1 MSSLD
6 LKPHGPRLR
15 RLNRLPIFLG
25 IGVAAVV
32 VIVIVY
38 TISQRGMLYGGTRAE
53 VANGSSASSFAE
65 KLKQSGSDGIVPAP
79 EQPSPVAAVAQPV
92 ARPPETPVV
101 VQQQADPAPTENHDD
116 DWRKRVKREQD
127 EALLREEGRQKMA
140 RVQNFYGAI
149 DSPIAVDVGKLNGKQ
164 NATDPRAA
172 TAPQGQMG
180 SGIPGYPTLNNG
192 LSGTPGVSA
201 GLPPTL
207 NGRSLNDLYAAS
219 LNGGT
224 ANMDPNGQR
233 GKINFLNDQTQRPAY
248 AAATAVAP
256 ISPYEVKRGTIIPG
270 ALITAINSDLPGRI
284 TGQVSANVYDTVTGH
299 HLLIPAGTRLLG
311 RYDSQV
317 VFGQERVLIAWTD
330 IILPNGVS
338 LQIGSMGG
346 VDVEGVSGLADQVDN
361 HYLKIYGSAL
371 VTAMIGAGIGMADA
385 RNSRQN
391 TGYGYDAS
399 YAAQQSFLE
408 TFGRVV
414 DRTMQKNLD
423 IQPTIEIRAGM
434 RFAILVDQDLVFPG
448 PYAPAGTATERIV
461 VK

>member
-6 LKPHGPRLR
+6 LNPDRPKLR
-15 RLNRLPIFLG
+15 RLNKLPVFLFV
-25 IGVAAVV
+25 GVAAVV
-32 VIVIVY
+32 IVVTVY
-38 TISQRGMLYGGTRAE
+38 AISQRGMFIRGGGTEA
-53 VANGSSASSFAE
+53 AHGSSASTFAE
-65 KLKQSGSDGIVPAP
+65 NMKRSATDGIVPAP
-79 EQPSPVAAVAQPV
+79 EQPSPVTPAQT
-92 ARPPETPVV
+92 RPPEKPVV
-101 VQQQADPAPTENHDD
+101 VQPANPEPEESHDD
-116 DWRKRVKREQD
+116 DWRKRIKREQD
-127 EALLREEGRQKMA
+127 EAFLREQNRQQLA
-140 RVQNFYGAI
+140 RMQNFYGAL
-149 DSPIAVDVGKLNGKQ
+149 DSPIGVDVQKLNGKQ
-164 NATDPRAA
+164 NATDPKAA
-172 TAPQGQMG
+172 TTPGQSSG

-192 LSGTPGVSA
+192 LAVAPGVGVSA
-201 GLPPTL
+201 GGLAGA
-207 NGRSLNDLYAAS
+207 NGRSLGDLYAAS
-219 LNGGT
+219 LNS
-224 ANMDPNGQR
+224 ANSDPNGQK

-248 AAATAVAP
+248 AAAVASAP
-256 ISPYEVKRGTIIPG
+256 MSPYEVKRGTVIPG
-270 ALITAINSDLPGRI
+270 TLVTAINSDLPGRI

-338 LQIGSMGG
+338 LQIGAMGG
-346 VDVEGVSGLADQVDN
+346 VDVEGTSGLADQVDN
-361 HYLKIYGSAL
+361 HYFRIYGSAL
-371 VTAMIGAGIGMADA
+371 VTAVIGAGIGMADA

-391 TGYGYDAS
+391 TGFGNDAS

-434 RFAILVDQDLVFPG
+434 KFAILVDQDLVFPG
-448 PYAPAGTATERIV
+448 PYVPAGLVAERLV